1 MVFFWK
7 EYVSTE
13 KKLHFFAATGQA
25 KSCSVKYKFRSLA
38 GIMFNV
44 MMVWHKEKKIKGR
57 IDQPYVAA
65 ALPCMPSTACL
76 CVRLQGRPAHRLPG
90 KTGTLYGFKR
100 SLIECGKNS
109 HEPSSEQSFYC
120 AEARRWWGG
129 RGAGLPYN
137 FWLALLSGRR
147 KLKRL
152 RKTPLGRRDKE
163 GFGTL

>member
-13 KKLHFFAATGQA
+13 KTFHFFADIGQA
-25 KSCSVKYKFRSLA
+25 KSCSLKYKFWSLA
-38 GIMFNV
+38 GILFNV
-44 MMVWHKEKKIKGR
+44 MTIWHKEKKIKSL

-65 ALPCMPSTACL
+65 ALAMDALHSAPLCQPEGAPC
-76 CVRLQGRPAHRLPG
+76 HRLPG
-90 KTGTLYGFKR
+90 KTGTLYGFKH

-129 RGAGLPYN
+129 REAGLPYN
-137 FWLALLSGRR
+137 FCLALLSGRR

-152 RKTPLGRRDKE
+152 RKAPLGRWDKE